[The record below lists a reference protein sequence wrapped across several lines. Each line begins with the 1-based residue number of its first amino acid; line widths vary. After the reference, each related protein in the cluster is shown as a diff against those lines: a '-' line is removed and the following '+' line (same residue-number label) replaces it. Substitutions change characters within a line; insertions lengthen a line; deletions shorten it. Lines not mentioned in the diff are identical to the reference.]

1 MNTKKILAVLSFFLV
16 VIFLTGC
23 NQESQVITPDDSSL
37 QKTELTAVEIEGLTY
52 MRLAEKLAH
61 DVYTELA
68 LVSDYKFF
76 DNFSKIEQ
84 MHMDKVLRLIEKYDE
99 ITDPLDYPDVAGE
112 FPDDYS
118 DFQVLY
124 DDYINL
130 TDGSY
135 EDPLDVGIAI
145 EKSIVDYLDAQL
157 ANEDVNKADI
167 IIVYTCLLESAQ
179 NHLAAFDPT
188 YTP

>member
-1 MNTKKILAVLSFFLV
+1 
-16 VIFLTGC
+16 
-23 NQESQVITPDDSSL
+23 
-37 QKTELTAVEIEGLTY
+37 
-52 MRLAEKLAH
+52 
-61 DVYTELA
+61 
-68 LVSDYKFF
+68 
-76 DNFSKIEQ
+76 

-145 EKSIVDYLDAQL
+145 EKSIVDYLACSTS
-157 ANEDVNKADI
+157 NEV
-167 IIVYTCLLESAQ
+167 C
-179 NHLAAFDPT
+179 
-188 YTP
+188 